1 MGCCL
6 SFGNNNNNK
15 PRIEIIDETPKGK
28 EFDYLR
34 PEGKITYGID
44 TTYDVLRIEIDF
56 NGWYVNSVRLWRKN
70 KKVRPHFVMLR
81 KTPSVSP
88 QISFSSDTCD
98 SGIDT
103 VF

>member
-6 SFGNNNNNK
+6 SFVDNDK
-15 PRIEIIDETPKGK
+15 PRIEIIDEIPKGK

-34 PEGKITYGID
+34 SEGKIIFGID
-44 TTYDVLRIEIDF
+44 TTYDVPRIEIDF
-56 NGWYVNSVRLWRKN
+56 NGWYVNSVRLWPES
-70 KKVRPHFVMLR
+70 KKVKPHFLMLR
-81 KTPSVSP
+81 WTPPVSP
-88 QISFSSDTCD
+88 QISFSNESFD